1 MQYQAIK
8 TRFKPCLIAS
18 ALLAIALPAT
28 AADSGKPAD
37 LIVSTNDAK
46 YQRVV
51 GKDTFLENPASDTL
65 DIIDASHFP
74 PQVVASV
81 NVAAAIQGPP
91 QAAAITPNGKLAIVS
106 APSRYDAAEK
116 KLLLENHLQIIDLET
131 RPAQVI
137 AKVELG
143 QHPQGLAINR
153 AGNLLLAATT
163 TGSVIVLGID
173 GKTVTVKDTLKIAEK
188 RLAGITITP
197 DGKSA
202 LVALRDEQGV
212 MVLDIE
218 GDKVVTQRERIS
230 TGIAPYAIDVAS
242 TGKWAIVGNVGL
254 AGLPGNQGRLA
265 ADTDT
270 ITLVDLSR
278 RPYRAVHHVSVP
290 SLPEG
295 VAISPNGRW
304 VAAQSM
310 DGSNLTADNPGRHTK
325 GKLVLFENRNGK
337 LVEKASLPAGEAGQ
351 GVVFTADNQYIL
363 AQFNVEKQ
371 LAVYAV
377 NNGKLKDTGK
387 RLPTTGG
394 PSSIRSMPR

>member
-8 TRFKPCLIAS
+8 TIVKPCLLAS
-18 ALLAIALPAT
+18 ALLATGAPVT
-28 AADSGKPAD
+28 AAD

-46 YQRVV
+46 YQRIV
-51 GKDTFLENPASDTL
+51 GKDTFLENPTSDTL

-91 QAAAITPNGKLAIVS
+91 QAAAITPDGKLAIVS

-116 KLLLENHLQIIDLET
+116 KLLLENYLQVVDLEAKPAQII
-131 RPAQVI
+131 
-137 AKVELG
+137 AKIDIGL
-143 QHPQGLAINR
+143 HPQGLAINR

-163 TGSVIVLGID
+163 TGSVVVLGID
-173 GKTVTVKDTLKIAEK
+173 GKTVSLKDTLKLSEK

-212 MVLDIE
+212 MVLDID
-218 GDKVVTQRERIS
+218 GDKVSTQRERIS
-230 TGIAPYAIDVAS
+230 TGIAPYVVDVAS
-242 TGKWAIVGNVGL
+242 TGKWAVVGNVGL
-254 AGLPGNQGRLA
+254 AGLPGNVGRLA
-265 ADTDT
+265 GDADS
-270 ITLVDLSR
+270 ITLVDLSK

-304 VAAQSM
+304 VAVQSM
-310 DGSNLTADNPGRHTK
+310 EGSNLTADNPGRHAK
-325 GKLVLFENRNGK
+325 GKLILFANQNGK

-351 GVVFTADNQYIL
+351 GVIFTADNRYIL

-387 RLPTTGG
+387 RLPATGG